1 MDWALLASL
10 RKTCAQNATIDR
22 TANLDQNPYSSAV
35 VDKSFYTQ
43 IIKHRGVLKFD
54 QDLASDRLSKST
66 VARIARSSNFN
77 TKFGQA
83 MVKLGAVQVLTG
95 KQGQI
100 RKSCRAVNQLTL
112 TSLFN

>member
-1 MDWALLASL
+1 MDWALLTSL

-22 TANLDQNPYSSAV
+22 TANLDQNPYSSAI
-35 VDKSFYTQ
+35 VDKSFYSQ
-43 IIKHRGVLKFD
+43 IIKRRGVLKFD
-54 QDLASDRLSKST
+54 QDLASDRLSKSK
-66 VARIARSSNFN
+66 VARIAKSSNFN
-77 TKFGQA
+77 SKFGQA